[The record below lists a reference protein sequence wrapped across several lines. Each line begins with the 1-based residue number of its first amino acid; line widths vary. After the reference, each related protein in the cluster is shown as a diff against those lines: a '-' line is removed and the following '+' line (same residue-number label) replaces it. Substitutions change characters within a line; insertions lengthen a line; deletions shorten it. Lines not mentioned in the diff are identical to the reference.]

1 MLPVDAP
8 LLSEH
13 ELIRPWRRAT
23 LVASLVAAVELVLL
37 IGVAAVLVAKP
48 LARSVQAHAED
59 SAFAPAKEAAPVL
72 PETVAVGLPHLAR
85 QETGVLVL
93 NGNGHAGA
101 AATAAHKIDGLG
113 YVVRRTGNATRQNYA
128 TTIVMFRPGFKAEA
142 VRLASDLHVKAV
154 APLDGIAPSAL
165 YGAHLAVI
173 LGAG

>member
-37 IGVAAVLVAKP
+37 IVVAVALLAKP
-48 LARSVQAHAED
+48 LARSVQQHAES
-59 SAFAPAKEAAPVL
+59 SAFAPAEKAASAP
-72 PETVAVGLPHLAR
+72 PMTVSVGLPHLAR

-101 AATAAHKIDGLG
+101 AATAAHKIAGLG
-113 YVVRRTGNATRQNYA
+113 YVVRRTGNATRQNY
-128 TTIVMFRPGFKAEA
+128 TTSVVMFRPGFRAEA
-142 VRLASDLHVKAV
+142 ARFAADLHLKAV
-154 APLDGIAPSAL
+154 APLDGIPSSAL
-165 YGAHLAVI
+165 YGAHLAII
-173 LGAG
+173 LGTE